1 MDFLKITN
9 EELDS
14 IDLFQYS
21 ENINSLEYRQY
32 FVSKSGQEH
41 YRLLSYISSNHDSI
55 NILDIG
61 TLKGCSA
68 LAFSVNQTNKV
79 FSFNVCNQLDLNNL
93 PKNIEFI
100 IDDITKLDYKDI
112 ILTSNYIMLDTYH
125 DGVFEEQFINYL
137 VSINYKG
144 YLLLDDIH
152 LNLEMKRFWES
163 ITKEKYDLSYIG
175 HSTGTGVV
183 YFN

>member
-9 EELDS
+9 EILDN
-14 IDLFQYS
+14 IDLS
-21 ENINSLEYRQY
+21 KSSKKINSLEYQNY
-32 FVSKSGQEH
+32 FISNSGKEH
-41 YRLLSYISSNHDSI
+41 YRLLSYISEKNDFISF
-55 NILDIG
+55 LDVG
-61 TLKGCSA
+61 TLKGCPA
-68 LAFSVNQTNKV
+68 LSFSTNPNNKV
-79 FSFNVCNQLDLNNL
+79 YSFNLSDEMDLSNPPSNIDFFIDNVINNKYDDL
-93 PKNIEFI
+93 I
-100 IDDITKLDYKDI
+100 IKSK
-112 ILTSNYIMLDTYH
+112 YIMLDTYH

-152 LNLEMKRFWES
+152 LNFEMERFWSS
-163 ITKEKYDLSYIG
+163 ITKEKYDLTSIG